1 MYNLPERITGI
12 THPLIKDMYVARH
25 TEGTDKLVDVLI
37 LETTSDNTV
46 MQDDEIW
53 LDLLADLADLEKAAH
68 DQIGDFDR
76 IDIRTH

>member
-1 MYNLPERITGI
+1 MHNLPERITGI

-37 LETTSDNTV
+37 VETARDEV
-46 MQDDEIW
+46 LMHDDEIW
-53 LDLLADLADLEKAAH
+53 LDLLADLSDLEKAAH

-76 IDIRTH
+76 IDIRAH